1 MALEILFDN
10 RDGKIYDISNMATAV
25 SWKTVRIGQPSSL
38 DVSLVK
44 HKDLRIDP
52 GAVIR
57 MRDGSNNVF
66 YGYVFTIE
74 QGDNDEVSI
83 TAYDQ
88 IRHLLSKDT
97 FIFANATAGEIIR
110 KVAGDFGLKVGNL
123 AGTGYRIPTLVED
136 NRTGLDVICKAL
148 DLTLIATGNIY
159 VFYDN
164 FGSLTLTNAAD
175 MRVDVALG
183 DESLA
188 YEFSYKRSIDDD
200 TYNRI
205 KLVQNNKQTG
215 RRDVYV
221 AQDSA
226 NIAKWGRLQYFDVV
240 DERMNSAQI
249 KELLNTLIQLKNRER
264 RSLKIDAIGDLRIRA
279 GCYIPVILNELGIN
293 QYFLVDEC
301 THKWEGD
308 DHTMQITLKVV

>member
-10 RDGKIYDISNMATAV
+10 RDGKIYDISDMVTSV
-25 SWKTVRIGQPSSL
+25 SWKTVRTGQPGSL

-44 HKDLRIDP
+44 HPDLRIDP

-57 MRDGSNNVF
+57 VRDGDSKIF
-66 YGYVFTIE
+66 YGYVFAIG
-74 QGDNDEVSI
+74 QGDDDEISI

-88 IRHLLSKDT
+88 VRYLLSKDT
-97 FIFANATAGEIIR
+97 FVFANATATEIIR
-110 KVAGDFGLKVGNL
+110 KVAGDFGLTVGNL
-123 AGTGYRIPTLVED
+123 TGTGYRIPTLVED
-136 NRTGLDVICKAL
+136 NQTGLDVIFKAL
-148 DLTLIATGNIY
+148 DLTLMATGNIF
-159 VFYDN
+159 VFYDS
-164 FGSLTLTNAAD
+164 FGALTLTNAAD
-175 MRVDVALG
+175 MRVDVVLG

-188 YEFSYKRSIDDD
+188 YGYSYERNIDDD

-226 NIAKWGRLQYFDVV
+226 NITRWGRLQYFDVV
-240 DERMNSAQI
+240 DEKLNSAQI

-264 RSLKIDAIGDLRIRA
+264 RSLKIDALGDLRIRA
-279 GCYIPVILNELGIN
+279 GCYIPVILSELGIN

-301 THKWEGD
+301 IHKWEGD
-308 DHTMQITLKVV
+308 EHTMSITLKVV

>member
-10 RDGKIYDISNMATAV
+10 RDGKIYDISEMVTSI
-25 SWKTVRIGQPSSL
+25 SWKTVRIGQPGSL

-44 HKDLRIDP
+44 HKDVRIDP

-57 MRDGSNNVF
+57 VRDGSNNVF

-74 QGDNDEVSI
+74 QGDDDEVSI

-88 IRHLLSKDT
+88 IRYLLSKDT
-97 FIFANATAGEIIR
+97 FVFANATAGEIIR

-123 AGTGYRIPTLVED
+123 TGTGYRIPTLVED
-136 NRTGLDVICKAL
+136 NQTGLDVICKAL

-164 FGSLTLTNAAD
+164 FGSLMLTNAAD
-175 MRVDVALG
+175 MRVDVAIG

-188 YEFSYKRSIDDD
+188 YGFSYKRSIDDD

-205 KLVQNNKQTG
+205 KLVQNNKETK

-240 DERMNSAQI
+240 DEKMNAAQI
-249 KELLNTLIQLKNRER
+249 KELLNMLIQLKNRER
-264 RSLKIDAIGDLRIRA
+264 RSLKIDALGDLRIRA

-308 DHTMQITLKVV
+308 EHTMSITLKVV

>member
-1 MALEILFDN
+1 MSLEILFDN
-10 RDGKIYDISNMATAV
+10 RDGKIYDISNMATTV
-25 SWKTVRIGQPSSL
+25 SWKTVRIGQPGSL

-44 HKDLRIDP
+44 HKDLHIDP

-57 MRDGSNNVF
+57 VRDGQNNIF

-88 IRHLLSKDT
+88 IRYLLSKDT

-136 NRTGLDVICKAL
+136 NQTGLDVICKAL

-175 MRVDVALG
+175 MRIDVAIG

-188 YEFSYKRSIDDD
+188 YEYGYKRSIDDD

-205 KLVQNNKQTG
+205 KLVQDNKDTG
-215 RRDVYV
+215 KREVYIT
-221 AQDSA
+221 QDSA

-240 DERMNSAQI
+240 DEKMNAAQI

-279 GCYIPVILNELGIN
+279 GCYIPVILNDLGIN

-308 DHTMQITLKVV
+308 DHTMSITLKVV

>member
-1 MALEILFDN
+1 MLEILLDN
-10 RDGKIYDISNMATAV
+10 KDGKVWDISELVHSVT
-25 SWKTVRIGQPSSL
+25 WKTVRIGQPGSL

-52 GAVIR
+52 GAIIR
-57 MRDGSNNVF
+57 VRDGSSNVF

-74 QGDNDEVSI
+74 QGDDDEVSI

-88 IRHLLSKDT
+88 IRYLLSKDT
-97 FIFANATAGEIIR
+97 FVFANATAGEIIR
-110 KVAGDFGLKVGNL
+110 KVAGDFGLTVGNL
-123 AGTGYRIPTLVED
+123 TGTGYRIPTLVED
-136 NRTGLDVICKAL
+136 NQTGLDVISKAL
-148 DLTLIATGNIY
+148 DLTLIATGNIF
-159 VFYDN
+159 VFYDR
-164 FGSLTLTNAAD
+164 FGALTLTNAAN
-175 MRVDVALG
+175 MRVDVAIG

-188 YEFSYKRSIDDD
+188 YGFSYKRSIDDD

-205 KLVQNNKQTG
+205 KLVQNNKNTK

-240 DERMNSAQI
+240 DEKMNEAQI
-249 KELLNTLIQLKNRER
+249 RELLNTLIQLKNRER
-264 RSLKIDAIGDLRIRA
+264 RSLKIDALGDLRIRA
-279 GCYIPVILNELGIN
+279 GCYIPVILNELKIK

-301 THKWEGD
+301 THQWEGD
-308 DHTMQITLKVV
+308 VHTMQITLKVV

>member
-1 MALEILFDN
+1 MTLKILLDN
-10 RDGKIYDISNMATAV
+10 RDGKVYDISDMVTSI
-25 SWKTVRIGQPSSL
+25 SWKTVRIGQPGSL

-44 HKDLRIDP
+44 HKDVRIDP

-57 MRDGSNNVF
+57 VRNGANKMF
-66 YGYVFTIE
+66 YGYVFTIG
-74 QGDNDEVSI
+74 QGDGDEVSI

-88 IRHLLSKDT
+88 IRYLLSKDT
-97 FIFANATAGEIIR
+97 FVFANATATEIIR
-110 KVAGDFGLKVGNL
+110 KVAGDFGLTVGNL
-123 AGTGYRIPTLVED
+123 TGTGYRIPTLVED
-136 NRTGLDVICKAL
+136 NQTGLDVICKAL

-175 MRVDVALG
+175 MRVDVAIG

-188 YEFSYKRSIDDD
+188 YGFSYKRSIDDD

-226 NIAKWGRLQYFDVV
+226 NIARWGRLQYFDVV
-240 DERMNSAQI
+240 DEKMNSAQI
-249 KELLNTLIQLKNRER
+249 NALLEQLLQLKNRER

-279 GCYIPVILNELGIN
+279 GCYIPVILTDLGIN

-308 DHTMQITLKVV
+308 EHTMQITLKVV

>member
-10 RDGKIYDISNMATAV
+10 RDGKIYDISDMATSV
-25 SWKTVRIGQPSSL
+25 SWKTVRIGQPGVL
-38 DVSLVK
+38 DVSLLK
-44 HKDLRIDP
+44 HESLRIDP

-57 MRDGSNNVF
+57 VQDGSNKIF
-66 YGYVFTIE
+66 YGYVFAIE
-74 QGDNDEVSI
+74 QGDDDEISI

-88 IRHLLSKDT
+88 IRYLLSKDT
-97 FIFANATAGEIIR
+97 FVFANVTATEIIR
-110 KVAGDFGLKVGNL
+110 KVAGDFGLTVGNL
-123 AGTGYRIPTLVED
+123 VSTVYRIPTLVED
-136 NRTGLDVICKAL
+136 NQTGLDAICKAL
-148 DLTLIATGNIY
+148 DLTLIATGNIF
-159 VFYDN
+159 VFYDD
-164 FGSLTLTNAAD
+164 FGTLALTNAAD
-175 MRVDVALG
+175 MRVDVAIG

-188 YEFSYKRSIDDD
+188 YGYSYRRSIDDD

-226 NIAKWGRLQYFDVV
+226 NIAKWGRLQYFDIV
-240 DERMNSAQI
+240 DEKMNAAQI

-264 RSLKIDAIGDLRIRA
+264 RSLKIDALGDLRIRA

-308 DHTMQITLKVV
+308 EHTMSITLKVV

>member
-10 RDGKIYDISNMATAV
+10 RDGKIYDISNMVTSV
-25 SWKTVRIGQPSSL
+25 SWKTVRTGQPGSL

-44 HKDLRIDP
+44 HKDLHIDP

-57 MRDGSNNVF
+57 VRDGPHNVF

-74 QGDNDEVSI
+74 QSDDDEISI

-88 IRHLLSKDT
+88 IRYLLSKDT
-97 FIFANATAGEIIR
+97 FVFANATAGEIIR
-110 KVAGDFGLKVGNL
+110 KVAGDSGLKVGNL

-136 NRTGLDVICKAL
+136 NQTGLDTICKAL

-221 AQDSA
+221 AQDSE

-308 DHTMQITLKVV
+308 EHTMSITLKVV

>member
-10 RDGKIYDISNMATAV
+10 RDGKIYDISDMATAV
-25 SWKTVRIGQPSSL
+25 SWKTVRIGQPGSL

-57 MRDGSNNVF
+57 VRDGSNNVF

-74 QGDNDEVSI
+74 QGDDDKVSI

-88 IRHLLSKDT
+88 IRYLLSKDT

-136 NRTGLDVICKAL
+136 NQTGLDAICKAL

-175 MRVDVALG
+175 MRVDVAIG

-205 KLVQNNKQTG
+205 KLVQDNKQTG

-221 AQDSA
+221 VQDSA

-240 DERMNSAQI
+240 DEKMNSAQI

-308 DHTMQITLKVV
+308 DHTMSITLKVV